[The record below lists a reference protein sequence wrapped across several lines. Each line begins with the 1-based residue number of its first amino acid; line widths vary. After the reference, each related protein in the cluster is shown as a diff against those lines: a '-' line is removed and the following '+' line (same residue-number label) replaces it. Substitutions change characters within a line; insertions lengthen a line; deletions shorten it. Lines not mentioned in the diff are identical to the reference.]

1 MTLDG
6 LLAGPRHPRRLPP
19 VVPGM
24 HRLVALGLPLGL
36 ALATLTLFQGRA
48 MADDCLCLGS
58 DLLFEP
64 VDQLETTDVYLDEG
78 EAAPSGRGLSNELPV
93 DAAVTELAPR
103 PTPVLW
109 CLSSDDPRCSRDD
122 DSGEA
127 PYLQILSTP
136 PVILMAT
143 PRVPRPGV
151 VRVRFDLTQQHGCAG
166 VQTRLDRPP
175 RA

>member
-1 MTLDG
+1 
-6 LLAGPRHPRRLPP
+6 
-19 VVPGM
+19 
-24 HRLVALGLPLGL
+24 
-36 ALATLTLFQGRA
+36 

-58 DLLFEP
+58 DLLFEA
-64 VDQLETTDVYLDEG
+64 VDQVETTDAYVDEG
-78 EAAPSGRGLSNELPV
+78 ESLPPGASDGAPV
-93 DAAVTELAPR
+93 DAAVTDLAPR
-103 PTPVLW
+103 PVPVLW

-127 PYLQILSTP
+127 PYLQILATP
-136 PVILMAT
+136 PVILTAT

-151 VRVRFDLTQQHGCAG
+151 VRVRFDLAQQNGCAG

>member
-19 VVPGM
+19 VVSGM
-24 HRLVALGLPLGL
+24 HRLVAIGL
-36 ALATLTLFQGRA
+36 ALATLTLSQGRA

-58 DLLFEP
+58 ELLFEP
-64 VDQLETTDVYLDEG
+64 VDQLETTVVYLVEG
-78 EAAPSGRGLSNELPV
+78 ESLPPRLSNEPLPV
-93 DAAVTELAPR
+93 DAALTELAPR

-136 PVILMAT
+136 PVMLTAT

>member
-1 MTLDG
+1 
-6 LLAGPRHPRRLPP
+6 
-19 VVPGM
+19 M
-24 HRLVALGLPLGL
+24 HRLVALGLSWGL
-36 ALATLTLFQGRA
+36 ALATLALFQGRA
-48 MADDCLCLGS
+48 AADDCLCLGS
-58 DLLFEP
+58 GLLFEP
-64 VDQLETTDVYLDEG
+64 VDQVETSDVYIDAG
-78 EAAPSGRGLSNELPV
+78 EALPSNDAASNGTPV
-93 DAAVTELAPR
+93 DAAVTGLAPR

-136 PVILMAT
+136 PVILTAT

-151 VRVRFDLTQQHGCAG
+151 VRVRFDLERQLGCSG

>member
-1 MTLDG
+1 
-6 LLAGPRHPRRLPP
+6 
-19 VVPGM
+19 
-24 HRLVALGLPLGL
+24 
-36 ALATLTLFQGRA
+36 

-64 VDQLETTDVYLDEG
+64 VDQVETTDVYLDEG
-78 EAAPSGRGLSNELPV
+78 ELAPLPSAGPV
-93 DAAVTELAPR
+93 QVEVTDLAPR

-136 PVILMAT
+136 PVILTAA

>member
-1 MTLDG
+1 
-6 LLAGPRHPRRLPP
+6 
-19 VVPGM
+19 M
-24 HRLVALGLPLGL
+24 HRFVALALPLGL
-36 ALATLTLFQGRA
+36 ALATLTLAQGRA

-64 VDQLETTDVYLDEG
+64 IDQVETTDVYLDEG
-78 EAAPSGRGLSNELPV
+78 ELAPTLPSAGPIQV
-93 DAAVTELAPR
+93 DVTDLAPR
-103 PTPVLW
+103 ATPVLW

-136 PVILMAT
+136 PVILTAT
-143 PRVPRPGV
+143 PGVPRPGV